1 MDVYELGEGEPEVA
15 VVGAIHGDEPCG
27 ADAVRRL
34 LDSGLDVERP
44 VRLIV
49 ANEAALDAGERYL
62 ETDLNRAF
70 PGDPDADAHEE
81 RLAAELLAAVEGC
94 TTLAIH
100 STQSFAEPF
109 AVIDSVDEVARAV
122 APHLPVDVVIQTD
135 AFTEGRLIEHPHTLE
150 VEAGLQGSEGA
161 ADNAY
166 WLTRAFL
173 TATGALPAPG
183 ADGVVDAGGRDD
195 VEVFRLRGRIPKP
208 EAEEYEVFA
217 RNFERVDAGER
228 FAAATRCSRATSNAS
243 TRGSD
248 SPPPTASRSTPTSP
262 SIPCCCRRTAT
273 ATSSATSPTGS
284 ERSSDR
290 DRRSESPYSTSSIVS
305 SPFGTTQMNAP
316 GSSPSF
322 RYQCSTPAGTRSAS
336 PGETACS
343 SAPIPTTY
351 SPASTYCSCSTAFV

>member
-195 VEVFRLRGRIPKP
+195 VEVFRLRDRIPKP
-208 EAEEYEVFA
+208 AAEEYEVFA

-228 FAAATRCSRATSNAS
+228 FAAADGESFHADESFY
-243 TRGSD
+243 
-248 SPPPTASRSTPTSP
+248 PVLL
-262 SIPCCCRRTAT
+262 
-273 ATSSATSPTGS
+273 
-284 ERSSDR
+284 
-290 DRRSESPYSTSSIVS
+290 SPYGYRDQ
-305 SPFGTTQMNAP
+305 FGYVAD
-316 GSSPSF
+316 
-322 RYQCSTPAGTRSAS
+322 RVGTL
-336 PGETACS
+336 E
-343 SAPIPTTY
+343 
-351 SPASTYCSCSTAFV
+351 

>member
-34 LDSGLDVERP
+34 LDSGVDVERP

-166 WLTRAFL
+166 WLARAFL
-173 TATGALPAPG
+173 AATGALPAPG
-183 ADGVVDAGGRDD
+183 ADDVVDAGGRDD
-195 VEVFRLRGRIPKP
+195 VEVFRLRDRIPKP
-208 EAEEYEVFA
+208 AAEEYEVFA

-228 FAAATRCSRATSNAS
+228 FAAADGESFRADESFY
-243 TRGSD
+243 
-248 SPPPTASRSTPTSP
+248 PVLL
-262 SIPCCCRRTAT
+262 
-273 ATSSATSPTGS
+273 
-284 ERSSDR
+284 
-290 DRRSESPYSTSSIVS
+290 SPYGYRDQ
-305 SPFGTTQMNAP
+305 FGYVAD
-316 GSSPSF
+316 
-322 RYQCSTPAGTRSAS
+322 RVGTL
-336 PGETACS
+336 E
-343 SAPIPTTY
+343 
-351 SPASTYCSCSTAFV
+351 